1 MQNPLE
7 PYPQHISKMGTISVS
22 AFLISASAAYIL
34 EYYTMMTW
42 LIGVYVMSK
51 NPLSAKRSKDLVVE
65 GFQPSDQW
73 HWANIR
79 PGSWIQLVDMF
90 FAIGATAHITFVD
103 APNRFVPPYQYLW
116 SGG

>member
-1 MQNPLE
+1 
-7 PYPQHISKMGTISVS
+7 
-22 AFLISASAAYIL
+22 
-34 EYYTMMTW
+34 
-42 LIGVYVMSK
+42 MSK

-90 FAIGATAHITFVD
+90 FAIGATAKTPTELVVGSKG
-103 APNRFVPPYQYLW
+103 P
-116 SGG
+116 